1 VVARQI
7 EKPPTRRQL
16 NALLVGNALTTT
28 WPNVLLPAALAL
40 AGLLLGLTAFA
51 LPIAVVAWLALSA
64 ITYFDEDEAG
74 RVAERLRAGRR
85 ERSALAERVDVSR
98 LAPPIADA
106 LARVLVQEQRIR
118 EAIDRA
124 ELPFAEVSEE
134 VEAFVRAAQRT
145 ASRAELLHEYLADES
160 PDRVERRLGE
170 VRAEARSGDASKAA
184 LAEALA
190 AQLEALRKAER
201 RLGDFH
207 TEMERVAVELG
218 SVRGQLLSVSAS
230 SAGPAERDLAG
241 EVRDLRE
248 RVGVVAQEMSE
259 VLGETSTE
267 AP

>member
-1 VVARQI
+1 MARDL
-7 EKPPTRRQL
+7 EKPLTRRQL
-16 NALLVGNALTTT
+16 NAQLVGNALTTT

-51 LPIAVVAWLALSA
+51 LPIAVVAWVALSA
-64 ITYFDEDEAG
+64 ITYFDEAEAG
-74 RVAERLRAGRR
+74 RVADRLREGRR
-85 ERSALAERVDVSR
+85 ERVALAERVDLSR
-98 LAPPIADA
+98 LAPPIAEA
-106 LARVLVQEQRIR
+106 LNRVLVQEQRIR

-124 ELPFAEVSEE
+124 ELPFEEVSEE

-145 ASRAELLHEYLADES
+145 AGRAELLHEYLADED

-170 VRAEARSGDASKAA
+170 VRTEAQPGDESKAA

-190 AQLEALRKAER
+190 AQLEALRRAER
-201 RLGDFH
+201 RLAGFH

-218 SVRGQLLSVSAS
+218 NVRGQLLSVSAS

-248 RVGVVAQEMSE
+248 RVGAVAQGMYE
-259 VLGETSTE
+259 VLEETSGE
-267 AP
+267 PA